1 MTTTAAEPI
10 ARPRAPLRLARKNRQ
25 HLTICLLCSGPGGS
39 DPSVYRPSRDDARYR
54 HRHDALARCVASSL
68 HGGAGASSSAGAA
81 PGRRAS
87 GKSKSREEEEEDEEG
102 GAEGEERRG
111 EDGEE
116 DRPTGGGCELVFVY
130 DGDMSCFRMSLPPP
144 PSSSSLSSSRPR
156 SPPPLEVD
164 VVTSWRDASRE
175 AMRDSLVAGASS
187 SAVGSILPPRR
198 HHGAGGTKGDGY
210 QPPRLRTTC
219 VLDLWTTVVPWSSS
233 SSSSSLSF
241 ESSRGAPAGSPSSA
255 PSAARGGKV
264 APPSTAGDDG
274 GGGRR
279 PPLPSRMPSSKREA
293 VVALQRSCPVEYLRE
308 HRLNVSCDV
317 ALRKFNVVKLRK
329 VWDDYG
335 GGGPSTAAAGGGGGC
350 AVARGVN
357 ERRGDGGGDARGEG
371 AEDDDEGWRDR
382 IERTFRAIL
391 SSRAKGQGNDD
402 GGVMANNC
410 DDRPTRVMAA
420 YLHESCDA
428 ELPCWGWDR
437 HGADNIDDDDDAVEE
452 VFLFLGAVR
461 DMTESENRALSRA
474 CIALELPL
482 VPCRLS
488 PVPEFTS
495 KILSVVGYHYFRR
508 VLGGGLVELWRRRHY
523 RLSREMNSVTSLPPT
538 YPQSNN
544 RTIHAIALVPMGS
557 RSLSADPLRRNR
569 VMWCMVRL
577 CVCSLWRSRLAS
589 DASSSPSSSSSSSPE
604 ALNNLLTFLFE
615 DGVGITLSQKEFTSS
630 MAGKHRAA
638 PSERQILEELCD
650 RRDALTSMPDGNGV
664 KQSCKDILSSS
675 MPSSGDDNRDTFALD
690 FTIRCD
696 KPSRHSS
703 RELMNLAYSN
713 RLFQTAGWNR
723 RRIPTSWT
731 LFTIL
736 NVRSDLNHQSCNGE
750 STKRSDMIYKVL
762 MRSISKGGIQ
772 VTNQTSLLGHTSQDD
787 EACTI
792 TMLQHVDYQGYLYQ
806 LLTFL
811 RDNENS
817 DEIFGKG
824 PKLKK
829 KERKKKRKLNCAT

>member
-1 MTTTAAEPI
+1 MTTIAAEPI
-10 ARPRAPLRLARKNRQ
+10 ARPRAPPRVARQNNRQ
-25 HLTICLLCSGPGGS
+25 HLTICLLCSGSGGS

-68 HGGAGASSSAGAA
+68 HGGAGAAA
-81 PGRRAS
+81 RARVAPARAS
-87 GKSKSREEEEEDEEG
+87 RKSKSREEKEEEE
-102 GAEGEERRG
+102 EERHG

-130 DGDMSCFRMSLPPP
+130 DGDLSCFRMSLPPP
-144 PSSSSLSSSRPR
+144 SSASSLSSSPPR
-156 SPPPLEVD
+156 SPPLEVD
-164 VVTSWRDASRE
+164 VVTSWREASRE
-175 AMRDSLVAGASS
+175 AMRGSLVAGASS
-187 SAVGSILPPRR
+187 SAVGSILIPRR
-198 HHGAGGTKGDGY
+198 HHQAGGSKDDGD

-219 VLDLWTTVVPWSSS
+219 VLDLWTTVGPSSS
-233 SSSSSLSF
+233 SSSSPSF
-241 ESSRGAPAGSPSSA
+241 GSSRGAPAASPSSA
-255 PSAARGGKV
+255 SSAARGGKV
-264 APPSTAGDDG
+264 APPSSTGEDRG
-274 GGGRR
+274 GGWR

-317 ALRKFNVVKLRK
+317 ALRKFNLGKLRK
-329 VWDDYG
+329 VWEDYG
-335 GGGPSTAAAGGGGGC
+335 KGGASIATAGGGGC
-350 AVARGVN
+350 AVVREVN
-357 ERRGDGGGDARGEG
+357 ERREDGGGDARGEG
-371 AEDDDEGWRDR
+371 AEADDEEWQDR
-382 IERTFRAIL
+382 MERTFRAIL
-391 SSRAKGQGNDD
+391 SSRAKGQRDDD
-402 GGVMANNC
+402 GDVMASNG
-410 DDRPTRVMAA
+410 DDRPMRVIAA

-474 CIALELPL
+474 CSALAFPL

-495 KILSVVGYHYFRR
+495 KILSVAGYHFFRR

-523 RLSREMNSVTSLPPT
+523 RLPREMNSVTSLPST
-538 YPQSNN
+538 CPQSYN
-544 RTIHAIALVPMGS
+544 RTIHAIAMVPMGS
-557 RSLSADPLRRNR
+557 QSLSADPSRRNR
-569 VMWCMVRL
+569 AMWCMVRL

-589 DASSSPSSSSSSSPE
+589 DSSSSSSSSPE

-638 PSERQILEELCD
+638 PSERQILEELCG
-650 RRDALTSMPDGNGV
+650 RRDALTSMPDGKGI
-664 KQSCKDILSSS
+664 KQICKDILLSS
-675 MPSSGDDNRDTFALD
+675 MPSSGDDNRDIFALD
-690 FTIRCD
+690 FTVRCD
-696 KPSRHSS
+696 KPNGHSS

-713 RLFQTAGWNR
+713 RRFQTAAWGR
-723 RRIPTSWT
+723 QRIPTSWT

-736 NVRSDLNHQSCNGE
+736 NVRSDLKLQSCDDE
-750 STKRSDMIYKVL
+750 STKRTEMIYKVL
-762 MRSISKGGIQ
+762 MRSISKVGIQ
-772 VTNQTSLLGHTSQDD
+772 VINQTSLLGHTSQDD

-806 LLTFL
+806 LLSFL
-811 RDNENS
+811 CKDEN
-817 DEIFGKG
+817 DDDIIGKD

-829 KERKKKRKLNCAT
+829 KEKKKRKLSCDN